1 MGATR
6 VRDYGPGLRA
16 LGLGAVLLAGLA
28 ACAGILPGQG
38 PPADIYTLTPK
49 STFTPGFARVE
60 WQLVVEEPHAMGAI
74 DTTRIALAKSPTRMD
89 YFASVRWSERA
100 PQMVQTLLVESFE
113 NSGRIV
119 SVGREA
125 IGLRSDFNLRTD
137 LREFQAEYYD
147 LQAGPRIRV
156 RINAK
161 IVKQPRRTIIAS
173 RNFEQVVVAD
183 GSSVEAV
190 VAAFDDALGKVLRQ
204 TVEWTLATAR

>member
-6 VRDYGPGLRA
+6 ARYHGPALRA
-16 LGLGAVLLAGLA
+16 LGLGALLLAGLA
-28 ACAGILPGQG
+28 ACTGILPGQG

-49 STFTPGFARVE
+49 STFEPGLARVE
-60 WQLVVEEPHAMGAI
+60 WQLVVDEPHAMGAI

-125 IGLRSDFNLRTD
+125 IGLRSDYNLRTD

-147 LQAGPRIRV
+147 LKAGPRIRV

-161 IVKQPRRTIIAS
+161 IVKQPRRAIIAS
-173 RNFEQVVVAD
+173 RNFEQVVVAN
-183 GSSVEAV
+183 GTSVEAV
-190 VAAFDDALGKVLRQ
+190 VVAFDEALGKVLRQ